1 MDGEGVDNATM
12 VVRVRREGSL
22 SEKDWGRRDSR
33 RDEAE
38 CDDLDDRFSL
48 QGVQEEKG
56 DGKT

>member
-1 MDGEGVDNATM
+1 M